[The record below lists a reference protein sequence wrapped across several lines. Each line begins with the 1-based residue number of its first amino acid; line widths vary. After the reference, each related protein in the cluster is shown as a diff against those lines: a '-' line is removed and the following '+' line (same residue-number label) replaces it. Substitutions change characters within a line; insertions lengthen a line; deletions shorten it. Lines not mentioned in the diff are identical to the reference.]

1 MKLVINDTITFDD
14 VKIINES
21 FYPTKEL
28 TVIFFFFFDYNE
40 SFKSLDTDVKLNK
53 IIIILDDD
61 YDGDIT
67 LNEVTQLVNDFNKV
81 ERILKKITISKSNT
95 EGIQIVFSKEY

>member
-21 FYPTKEL
+21 FYPAKEL
-28 TVIFFFFFDYNE
+28 TVIFSTDVDYNE
-40 SFKSLDTDVKLNK
+40 SFKSLETDVKLNK
-53 IIIILDDD
+53 IIIILDNNTEIDFS
-61 YDGDIT
+61 
-67 LNEVTQLVNDFNKV
+67 NDFNKV

>member
-14 VKIINES
+14 VKIINEN

-28 TVIFFFFFDYNE
+28 TVIFSTDVDYNE
-40 SFKSLDTDVKLNK
+40 SFKSLETDVKLNK
-53 IIIILDDD
+53 IIIILDNNTEIDFS
-61 YDGDIT
+61 
-67 LNEVTQLVNDFNKV
+67 NDFNKV

-95 EGIQIVFSKEY
+95 EGIQIVFSKED

>member
-28 TVIFFFFFDYNE
+28 TVIFSTNVDYNE
-40 SFKSLDTDVKLNK
+40 SFKSLETDVKLNK
-53 IIIILDDD
+53 IIIILDNNTEIDFS
-61 YDGDIT
+61 
-67 LNEVTQLVNDFNKV
+67 NDFNKV

>member
-53 IIIILDDD
+53 IIIILDNNTEIDFS
-61 YDGDIT
+61 
-67 LNEVTQLVNDFNKV
+67 NDFNKV

>member
-28 TVIFFFFFDYNE
+28 TVIFSTDVDYNE
-40 SFKSLDTDVKLNK
+40 SFKSLETDVKLNK
-53 IIIILDDD
+53 IIIILDNNTEIDFS
-61 YDGDIT
+61 
-67 LNEVTQLVNDFNKV
+67 NDFNKV